1 MIEITNI
8 ERFATHDGPG
18 IRTTVFFKGCPLHCP
33 WCANPETQKMEPAF
47 FYTQNKCVHCQTCI
61 MNCPMHALHFE
72 QDWLHWDEQKCIHCQ
87 TCVENCLK
95 DAIEFQGHP
104 TTVEAILEEVLKDK
118 AYYDN
123 SNGGMTVSGGEP
135 LVQKENLI
143 VLLKAAKEA
152 GLNTAIE
159 TTGNYSLQSL
169 QDVMPYVD
177 TFLYDFKHP
186 DDEILKEVT
195 GGNGALIKSNLK
207 YLLSRRADRVNVRMP
222 IIPGF
227 NYDSDTIKAAIDYVY
242 SIGAKKINLLPYHS
256 LGKPKFEKMN
266 REYNLPTEMMQKKD
280 LEEYHQY
287 ALSLGMESKIGA

>member
-47 FYTQNKCVHCQTCI
+47 FYTQNKCVHCQTCV
-61 MNCPMHALHFE
+61 MNCSMQALHFE

-87 TCVENCLK
+87 TCVENCLE
-95 DAIEFQGHP
+95 DAIEFQGHS
-104 TTVEAILEEVLKDK
+104 TTIEAILEEVLKDK

-135 LVQKENLI
+135 VVQKDNLI
-143 VLLKAAKEA
+143 ALLKAAKEA

-186 DDEILKEVT
+186 NDEILKEVT

-207 YLLSRRADRVNVRMP
+207 YLLSQRADSVNVRMP

-227 NYDSDTIKAAIDYVY
+227 NYNPETIKEAIDYVH
-242 SIGAKKINLLPYHS
+242 SIGAKKVNLLPYHS

-266 REYNLPTEMMQKKD
+266 REYPLPTEMMQKKD